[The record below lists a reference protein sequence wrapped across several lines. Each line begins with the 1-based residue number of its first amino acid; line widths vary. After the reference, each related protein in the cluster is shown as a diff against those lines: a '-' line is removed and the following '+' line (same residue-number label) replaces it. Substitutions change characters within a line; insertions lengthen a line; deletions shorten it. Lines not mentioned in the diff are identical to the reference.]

1 MSCFFFLMIRRPP
14 RSTRT
19 DTLFPYTT
27 LFRSRAA
34 AKNHAYVTI
43 MTDPADY
50 PALIEALQ
58 SNDGQTAYTFRQKM
72 AAKAYARTAAYD
84 ATISNWFAE
93 ALDIEMPRHRV
104 IGGILKEEMRYGENP
119 HQIGRAHV

>member
-1 MSCFFFLMIRRPP
+1 
-14 RSTRT
+14 
-19 DTLFPYTT
+19 
-27 LFRSRAA
+27 
-34 AKNHAYVTI
+34 

-72 AAKAYARTAAYD
+72 AAKAYARTATYD
-84 ATISNWFAE
+84 PTISNWFAE

-104 IGGILKEEMRYGENP
+104 IGGILKEEMRYGEHP
-119 HQIGRAHV
+119 HQSAGFYVTGEQRPGVAPANPLQGKQPSRSEEKKSEHQSL